1 MERKLIIAGIGGQGV
16 IFATKV
22 VSHAALARGEHVMA
36 SENHGMS
43 QRGGSVVAHVRFG
56 RDKAP
61 LIRQGTADALIGL
74 DRVETL
80 RNLLFV
86 RPGGSV
92 YVNSANGLEA
102 VVADRLKELRIDVF
116 AIDASACAKA
126 LGSPTAT
133 NLVVLGFAAAHADFG
148 LSVEEL
154 SNAVRTLGPARAI
167 ELNLSALEMGAQ
179 KCEAIRHLPFAISHQ
194 P

>member
-1 MERKLIIAGIGGQGV
+1 MELKLIIAGIGGQGV

-22 VSHAALARGEHVMA
+22 VSHAALARGECVMA

-43 QRGGSVVAHVRFG
+43 QRGGSVMSHVKFG
-56 RDKAP
+56 RDQSP
-61 LIRQGTADALIGL
+61 LIRQGTADALVGF

-92 YVNSANGLEA
+92 FVNSANGLDAALTDHLKTLNIGVHA
-102 VVADRLKELRIDVF
+102 V
-116 AIDASACAKA
+116 DASACAKA
-126 LGSPTAT
+126 LGSPAVA

-154 SNAVRTLGPARAI
+154 KNAVRTLGPARSI
-167 ELNLSALEMGAQ
+167 ELNLKALDIGAQ
-179 KCEAIRHLPFAISHQ
+179 KADAIRREGKAISH
-194 P
+194 